1 MNCNPNK
8 IIKLYHNG
16 TNTSDIEDTSWR
28 NNLNRIMN
36 SKETNIYNPIVG
48 GDLSKWTVNSNI
60 DLLIPDRIPSLATG
74 STSNF
79 DDKAIE
85 NLLKK
90 FSSALEKVA
99 GTVLLPAS
107 LSTLS
112 KSSTFLT
119 LANMFMSL
127 DSSKDSGYMLDPWW
141 TRIPTYT
148 KTPSPLEFTCQFN
161 FSLGQYGL
169 WNALEEVVKP
179 ILNLAAPS
187 MVRLINGAG
196 FYTPF
201 PTIEKL
207 AINAI
212 GQAFDKLFDMGEA
225 TRDEAEATSGAM
237 DVVKPSTYNIKFGN
251 ALYFPN
257 VIMKVAEDIKLSSEV
272 DQHGYPVQGSIT
284 LLFSCLT
291 PMSLT
296 AVRPDLM
303 ATRFFYT
310 PQDK

>member
-1 MNCNPNK
+1 MNYNPNK
-8 IIKLYHNG
+8 IITLYHNG
-16 TNTSDIEDTSWR
+16 TENKDAASWR
-28 NNLNRIMN
+28 NNLNRIMHHDEIN
-36 SKETNIYNPIVG
+36 AYNPVVG
-48 GDLSKWTVNSNI
+48 GDPGKWTVNSNV

-74 STSNF
+74 SNDNF
-79 DDKAIE
+79 DSKAIE
-85 NLLKK
+85 GLLKK
-90 FSSALEKVA
+90 FSSSLEKAA
-99 GTVLLPAS
+99 GLLLPGPLS
-107 LSTLS
+107 LLS
-112 KSSTFLT
+112 NTNAFLT
-119 LANMFMSL
+119 MVNAFKSMN
-127 DSSKDSGYMLDPWW
+127 SSEDSGYMFDPWW

-161 FSLGQYGL
+161 FSLGQYGM

-187 MVRLINGAG
+187 MVRLIDGAG

-207 AINAI
+207 ALNML
-212 GQAFDKLFDMGEA
+212 GSSVKDLFSIDNNLDQDDVA
-225 TRDEAEATSGAM
+225 TTSKAM
-237 DVVKPSTYNIKFGN
+237 DVLKPSTYNIKFGN
-251 ALYFPN
+251 VLYFPN

-291 PMSLT
+291 PLTLT

>member
-16 TNTSDIEDTSWR
+16 TENKDAASWR
-28 NNLNRIMN
+28 NNFNRIMH
-36 SKETNIYNPIVG
+36 STETNIWNPIVG
-48 GDLSKWTVNSNI
+48 GDIDKWTVNENI
-60 DLLIPDRIPSLATG
+60 DLLIPDRIPSLSTG
-74 STSNF
+74 SSNNF

-85 NLLKK
+85 GLLKK
-90 FSSALEKVA
+90 FSDWMTKVA

-119 LANMFMSL
+119 LANAFMSL
-127 DSSKDSGYMLDPWW
+127 DASKESGYLLDPWW
-141 TRIPTYT
+141 SRIPTYT
-148 KTPSPLEFTCQFN
+148 KSPSPLEFTCQFN
-161 FSLGQYGL
+161 FSLGQYRL

-207 AINAI
+207 AINVI
-212 GQAFDKLFDMGEA
+212 GQSFENILGGNEA
-225 TRDEAEATSGAM
+225 SQDDAEATSGAM
-237 DVVKPSTYNIKFGN
+237 EIMKPATYNIKFGN